1 MRLNAR
7 RCVSSISSVDTRCDG
22 AEASP
27 KDAQQAAIYREEI
40 VVPDDV
46 IDGNGHV
53 NNVAY
58 VQWMQDVA
66 VRHFAAVGGVEA
78 MHAVGGTWVARSH
91 RIEYLRP
98 AFAGERIEVRTWVAD
113 CRRVRSL
120 RRYEFLRP
128 TNGAVLARGETDWVF
143 VDVGSGRPCAIPATI
158 RRAFTVV
165 PDGEVQG

>member
-1 MRLNAR
+1 LNGRPRLSSIPTVDAR
-7 RCVSSISSVDTRCDG
+7 REA
-22 AEASP
+22 AEATRQ
-27 KDAQQAAIYREEI
+27 DARDKAIHREEI

-66 VRHFAAVGGVEA
+66 VRHFAAVGGVEP
-78 MHAVGGTWVARSH
+78 MRAVGGTWVARSH

-98 AFAGERIEVRTWVAD
+98 AFAGDRIEVRTWVAD

-120 RRYEFLRP
+120 RRYEFVRP
-128 TNGAVLARGETDWVF
+128 SDGAVLARGETDWVF
-143 VDVGSGRPCAIPATI
+143 VRAEDGRPRAIPETI

-165 PDGEVQG
+165 PDGEERV